1 MVKIGGRGGGG
12 GGGGTKFFK
21 GDHLFQLEKGG
32 PNVSKG
38 DRFFQKIL
46 VPPDHFF
53 SEIFGPGGLYLGG
66 PIVT

>member
-1 MVKIGGRGGGG
+1 MIKIGGREGGGG
-12 GGGGTKFFK
+12 GGE
-21 GDHLFQLEKGG
+21 HLFQLEKGG

-53 SEIFGPGGLYLGG
+53 GPGGRFLGG

>member
-12 GGGGTKFFK
+12 GGQHFSR

-32 PNVSKG
+32 PNVSMG

-53 SEIFGPGGLYLGG
+53 GPGGLFFGG